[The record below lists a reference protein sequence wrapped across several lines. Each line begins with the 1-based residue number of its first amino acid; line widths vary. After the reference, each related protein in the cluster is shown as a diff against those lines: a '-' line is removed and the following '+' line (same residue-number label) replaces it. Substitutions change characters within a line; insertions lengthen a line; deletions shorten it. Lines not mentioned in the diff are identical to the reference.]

1 KVTYV
6 PPPPPDNEEA
16 IFAHYQTG
24 INFDKYDTIL
34 VEVSGLDPPP
44 AILTFEE
51 ANLCQTLNKNIA
63 KAGYLKLTPVQKYSI
78 PIILAGR
85 DLMAC
90 AQTGSGKTA
99 AFLLPILA
107 HMMKDGVTASHFRE
121 QQEPECIIV
130 APTRELINQ
139 IFLEARKFSYGLAGE
154 FLKPEYL
161 FVAVGQVGGACSDVQ
176 QTILQVSQYSKREK
190 LVEIL
195 QSIRDER
202 TMVFVETKKKA
213 DFIATFLCQ
222 EKIPTTSIHGDR
234 EQREREEAL
243 GDFRSG
249 KCPVLV
255 ATSVAARGLDIENVQ
270 HVINFDLPSTIDEY
284 VHRIGRTGRCGNIGK
299 AISFFDSVSD
309 SHIAQPLLK
318 VLSDAQQQEVPSWLE
333 EIAFS
338 AHGTGFS
345 NPRGNIFASVDTRKI
360 SDLPVSNML
369 YVEYSPKSTSDVLE
383 TVLAPSCLHLLLKH
397 LVLAILRGR
406 VLDYGF
412 GPVWQFPC
420 SGAVSAIDRN
430 SMRNAYISPQSP
442 EIERGST
449 LKLLCTLGNYNMPY
463 RNASHII
470 WKLNQN
476 LIAQENYNIINET
489 VSRVTIHNFTNESA
503 HVKCLIKYLDK
514 EQLLVHTKVKSGFPP
529 STPGNISCIYHY
541 NVKFTC
547 SWIPGKETYLTTKY
561 TLVRK
566 RDQNL
571 MDAFQED
578 TCQSNNGSCSFFPPY
593 IPFAEDDCCQVKAEN
608 VLGVGISDCV
618 PINMNKIVKTKP
630 PKIVSVEKIAGVKQL
645 LNITWDKPDPA
656 LLDLNCRLRYRN
668 TNSNTSVLK
677 EFPSSECLLGYKI
690 QYYPENNASFKMTHN
705 TSDKMAMLLLTG
717 EAYVISLV
725 AYNSVGESPEA
736 TLRIPSVGEKTFK
749 WIDTV
754 RTFTLNEQMVVEW
767 EASVSE
773 VSRYVIEW
781 YEELETEPMGRSWQ
795 YILNTTK
802 WTAQKGAFKPFKC
815 YNISVYPLYG
825 NKIGTPHSIQAYVQE
840 GRPSVGP
847 VAKTDNLGKNEAMIK
862 WKKIPKDKRNGF
874 IINYTIFYKPEGGKE
889 LNETVNSDVLQYRL
903 KSLQANTQYTAHVM
917 AATKAGG
924 THGNRITFS
933 TLKFSEE
940 DFIFITLPF
949 GFCMLLL
956 LILGITC
963 TLKKHTLK
971 KVCWPDIPNPAESIA
986 VEWPTDVL
994 KNNSPLKKVQSE
1006 DGTVDPEGIC
1016 VLESCFLAEDHT
1028 ALLVKSH
1035 ENYDSKHTNVCKK
1048 DVGNGHKNIFYGEEY
1063 EVVKPLS
1070 PSIPYIVTEQDH
1082 RSQMLLSALIP
1093 TRRIQHQHLEISKE
1107 GLCKSLH
1114 SSVKNSKEN
1123 EKEEIL
1129 EHTDFKEETKINPY
1143 LKNSVIQGNF

>member
-1 KVTYV
+1 MDLDHYGSSHVQCSLLPFIVKKMFYCLLCIFTVLCRTY
-6 PPPPPDNEEA
+6 
-16 IFAHYQTG
+16 
-24 INFDKYDTIL
+24 
-34 VEVSGLDPPP
+34 
-44 AILTFEE
+44 
-51 ANLCQTLNKNIA
+51 
-63 KAGYLKLTPVQKYSI
+63 KAG
-78 PIILAGR
+78 R
-85 DLMAC
+85 
-90 AQTGSGKTA
+90 
-99 AFLLPILA
+99 
-107 HMMKDGVTASHFRE
+107 MKHF
-121 QQEPECIIV
+121 
-130 APTRELINQ
+130 
-139 IFLEARKFSYGLAGE
+139 Y
-154 FLKPEYL
+154 
-161 FVAVGQVGGACSDVQ
+161 
-176 QTILQVSQYSKREK
+176 
-190 LVEIL
+190 
-195 QSIRDER
+195 
-202 TMVFVETKKKA
+202 
-213 DFIATFLCQ
+213 
-222 EKIPTTSIHGDR
+222 
-234 EQREREEAL
+234 
-243 GDFRSG
+243 
-249 KCPVLV
+249 
-255 ATSVAARGLDIENVQ
+255 
-270 HVINFDLPSTIDEY
+270 
-284 VHRIGRTGRCGNIGK
+284 RI
-299 AISFFDSVSD
+299 
-309 SHIAQPLLK
+309 
-318 VLSDAQQQEVPSWLE
+318 
-333 EIAFS
+333 
-338 AHGTGFS
+338 
-345 NPRGNIFASVDTRKI
+345 
-360 SDLPVSNML
+360 
-369 YVEYSPKSTSDVLE
+369 
-383 TVLAPSCLHLLLKH
+383 
-397 LVLAILRGR
+397 
-406 VLDYGF
+406 
-412 GPVWQFPC
+412 
-420 SGAVSAIDRN
+420 

-449 LKLLCTLGNYNMPY
+449 LKLLCTLGNYNTPY

-514 EQLLVHTKVKSGFPP
+514 EQLLVHTEVKSGFPP

-566 RDQNL
+566 RPIFMATDCDGICQTNQSVCYLFYPFTDRDYVNVREEDALVEDQMDFHSIQDIKSVSADKTKNITCIYFYDGCCVHRWTARKVTYLKKTKYAQVNIQDQNL

-668 TNSNTSVLK
+668 TNSNTSVTVVFTMNQNKRRTSFNLTHLWDFTEYAIAIQCVCVGSEIWSEWSEEKIGKTEQQAPSRKVDLWRVIEPSPSAANRYVHLMWKVLK

-690 QYYPENNASFKMTHN
+690 QYYPENNDSFKMTHN

-754 RTFTLNEQMVVEW
+754 RTLTLNEQMVVEW

-781 YEELETEPMGRSWQ
+781 YEELETEPLGRSWQ

-971 KVCWPDIPNPAESIA
+971 KVCWPDIPDPAESIA

-1048 DVGNGHKNIFYGEEY
+1048 DIGNGNKNIFYGEEY

-1070 PSIPYIVTEQDH
+1070 PSIPYIVTEQDQ

-1114 SSVKNSKEN
+1114 SSVENSKEN

-1129 EHTDFKEETKINPY
+1129 ECTDFKEETKINPY